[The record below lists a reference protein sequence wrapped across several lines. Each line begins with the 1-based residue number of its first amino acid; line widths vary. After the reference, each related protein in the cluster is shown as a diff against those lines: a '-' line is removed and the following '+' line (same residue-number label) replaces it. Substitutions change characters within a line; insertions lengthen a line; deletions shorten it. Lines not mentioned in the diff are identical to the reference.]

1 VPVNRAADASEE
13 FRVKA
18 VIMAGGLG
26 TRLRPL
32 TNNLPKPMIPM
43 ANRPMLEHIVAL
55 LADHGFHDIV
65 TLLHFQ
71 PEVIQRHFS
80 DGAEFGVTMAYV
92 TATEDHGTAGAVKR
106 AEPFLDDTFLVI
118 SGDVLTDFNLT
129 EAVEFHK
136 DRGGLVTIVLARVE
150 NPLQY
155 GVVIAAEDGRI
166 THFLE
171 KPTWGEVFSDTV
183 NSGIYILEREALQL
197 IPPDKECDFS
207 RDLFPLLLKEGRAPY
222 GHVAKGYWRDIGDLI
237 EYRVAHQDILAGLV
251 KVHLPGTRVEDLDT
265 EVWLGEG
272 SRVDFTAALRH
283 GVLIGKRTR
292 VGANARIT
300 RSIIGNDCV
309 IEEGAVVS
317 GSVLWNNVSV
327 GPRASLKENIVGNGS
342 EIKAGARLFEG
353 ALIGDRCKVGEG
365 SVVKAEVKV
374 WPHKVVE
381 DGAILATSLV
391 WGQTWSRSLFG
402 AYGVTGLANLEVS
415 PEFAAKLGAC
425 FGATLPMGAVVRT
438 SRDSHKTSHMIKR
451 ALICGLLSAGVD
463 VHDFRTCPIPVV
475 RYQMGVRGAAGG
487 VHVRKS
493 PYDPDLIDIKFFD
506 DRGLDIPSSREKNI
520 ERLFYRED
528 FRRANMEEIGRLSLP
543 GYELEFYKHGIL
555 DVIDREALRRRG
567 FRIVIDYA
575 YGSASMIFPQILGM
589 VGGEVIAL
597 NAHMDETKIT
607 KSAEEF
613 QRSLQQLSEIVRTIR
628 ADLGVMLDAGGEKIF
643 LVNDKGDLL
652 TDDVSLAVVALLV
665 MRTQLPG
672 VIGVPVTAS
681 SVIEELARDHG
692 FQIVRTKTSPRA
704 LEEAAA
710 QEGVV
715 FVGDGLGG
723 FIFPRFQPA
732 FDGMLA
738 TLKLLEMLSTQD
750 IRLHQLT
757 RSIPQRFTSRAQVP
771 CPWERKGQAMRSLI
785 AATAGLKVELLD
797 GIKVHLDGDWVILYP
812 DHAGPSFHIIA
823 EARTQSKAD
832 ALVAR
837 YRGIVEACGRTAGA
851 EVVG

>member
-1 VPVNRAADASEE
+1 M
-13 FRVKA
+13 KA
-18 VIMAGGLG
+18 VIMAGGFG

-43 ANRPMLEHIVAL
+43 ANRPMMEHIVAL
-55 LADHGFHDIV
+55 LKDHGFHDV
-65 TLLHFQ
+65 VALLHFQ

-80 DGAEFGVTMAYV
+80 GGAEFGVTMAYV
-92 TATEDHGTAGAVKR
+92 TATEDYGTAGAVKN
-106 AEPFLDDTFLVI
+106 AEHLLDDTFLVI
-118 SGDVLTDFNLT
+118 SGDVLTDFDLT

-136 DRGGLVTIVLARVE
+136 DRGALATIVLARVE

-155 GVVIAAEDGRI
+155 GVVITAENGRI

-171 KPTWGEVFSDTV
+171 KPSWGEVFSDTV

-197 IPPDKECDFS
+197 IPPGTEFDFS
-207 RDLFPLLLKEGRAPY
+207 RDLFPMLMKEGRPPY

-237 EYRVAHQDILAGLV
+237 EYRLAHQDILAGLV
-251 KVHLPGTRVEDLDT
+251 RVHLPGARVEGLDK
-265 EVWLGEG
+265 EIWFGAG
-272 SRVDFTAALRH
+272 SWVDFTAALRD
-283 GVLIGKRTR
+283 GVLIGKHTQ
-292 VGANARIT
+292 VGANVRIA
-300 RSIIGNDCV
+300 RSIIGDNCV
-309 IEEGAVVS
+309 IEEGAAIS
-317 GSVLWNNVSV
+317 GSVLWNNVVV
-327 GPRASLKENIVGNGS
+327 GARAALKENVVGSGS
-342 EIKAGARLFEG
+342 EIKTGARLFEG
-353 ALIGDRCKVGEG
+353 ALIGDHCKVGEG

-391 WGQTWSRSLFG
+391 WGQKWSRSLFG
-402 AYGVTGLANLEVS
+402 AYGVTGLANLEVT

-425 FGATLPMGAVVRT
+425 FGATLRTGAVVRT

-463 VHDFRTCPIPVV
+463 VHDFRISPIPVV
-475 RYQMGVRGAAGG
+475 RYQMGARGTAGG

-506 DRGLDIPSSREKNI
+506 DRGLDIPSSREKSI

-528 FRRANMEEIGRLSLP
+528 FRRANMEETGRLSLP
-543 GYELEFYKHGIL
+543 GYELDFYKHGIL
-555 DVIDREALRRRG
+555 SMIDRDALRRRG
-567 FRIVIDYA
+567 LRIVIDYA
-575 YGSASMIFPQILGM
+575 YGSSSVIFPQILGM
-589 VGGEVIAL
+589 VGCEVIAL
-597 NAHMDETKIT
+597 DAYMDETKIT

-613 QRSLQQLSEIVRTIR
+613 RRSLQQLSEIVRTIR
-628 ADLGVMLDAGGEKIF
+628 ADLGVMLDAGAEKIF
-643 LVNDKGDLL
+643 LVDDKGDLL
-652 TDDVSLAVVALLV
+652 ADDVALAVMALLV
-665 MRTQLPG
+665 MRTHLPG
-672 VIGVPVTAS
+672 MIGVPVTAS
-681 SVIEELARDHG
+681 SIIEELARDHG
-692 FQIVRTKTSPRA
+692 FQVLRTKTAPRA
-704 LEEAAA
+704 LEEAAT

-738 TLKLLEMLSTQD
+738 TLKLLEMLTTQD

-757 RSIPQRFTSRAQVP
+757 RSIPQRFTSREQVP

-785 AATAGLKVELLD
+785 AATAGQQVELLD
-797 GIKVHLDGDWVILYP
+797 GVKVHLQDDWVILYP
-812 DHAGPSFHIIA
+812 DNARPYFHILA

-832 ALVAR
+832 ALLAR
-837 YRGIVEACGRTAGA
+837 YRGILEQCERKAGTD
-851 EVVG
+851 VVG